1 MQPNEENG
9 RAESDLVYAMVLF
22 FFLLKI
28 RDQNKDAWE
37 KFAHD
42 LIYEN
47 RFSSHSPVVS
57 ELNKRAEQAVLQ
69 YSKGTV
75 FYRARKMK
83 DRAQSVFYN
92 EYLKNERPQGKE
104 AFQKTTNT
112 SDVDQMLDMLSN
124 LFQCDNSE
132 EGCILRPKQNID
144 WWTENRFQGFDAEES
159 TAPPKEFVSSGRA
172 NPAHIRY
179 LYLSEDSVTPVYEV
193 RPIVGQDVSV
203 AKFVLQKDIKVF
215 DFSLNIQDE
224 NGFPTLYNLIGE
236 MFSKPNDG
244 NEVDY
249 LPTQFLVEKIKNQTN
264 MNFDGI
270 RFKSSLNTD
279 GYNVVLF
286 DPSACKAV
294 SSKIVTVNKISLD
307 IKQFDPFLLE
317 NSKEEA
323 NRVQNDA

>member
-1 MQPNEENG
+1 MQENEENG
-9 RAESDLVYAMVLF
+9 CVESSSVDTMLLF
-22 FFLLKI
+22 FLLLKI
-28 RDQNKDAWE
+28 REQNKELWE
-37 KFAHD
+37 NFVHD

-47 RFSSHSPVVS
+47 RFSSNSPVVS

-83 DRAQSVFYN
+83 ERAQSVFYN
-92 EYLKNERPQGKE
+92 EYLKHGRPQDKE
-104 AFQKTTNT
+104 AFEKTANT
-112 SDVDQMLDMLSN
+112 SEVDQMLDMLSN
-124 LFQCDNSE
+124 LFQCDTSE
-132 EGCILRPKQNID
+132 EGYILRPKQSID

-193 RPIVGQDVSV
+193 RPIVEQDVSV

-224 NGFPTLYNLIGE
+224 DRFPTLYNLIGE

-249 LPTQFLVEKIKNQTN
+249 LPTQFLVEKIKKQTN
-264 MNFDGI
+264 IKFDGI
-270 RFKSSLNTD
+270 RFKSSLNT
-279 GYNVVLF
+279 GGL
-286 DPSACKAV
+286 
-294 SSKIVTVNKISLD
+294 
-307 IKQFDPFLLE
+307 
-317 NSKEEA
+317 
-323 NRVQNDA
+323 